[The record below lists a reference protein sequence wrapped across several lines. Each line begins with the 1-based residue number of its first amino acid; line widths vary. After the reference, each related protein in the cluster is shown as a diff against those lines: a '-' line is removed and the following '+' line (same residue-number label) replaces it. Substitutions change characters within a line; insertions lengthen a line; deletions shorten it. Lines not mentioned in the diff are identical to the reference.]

1 MKPEQALAWMDD
13 GTRRLLADVAGRP
26 GEALDAPATLPGWSR
41 RYLLSHVTVTGRLAM
56 SGSAASSYSVLI
68 WVTEG
73 TWESCVDAARLFT
86 PASAQITLMY
96 VVPADLL
103 YVTHGAHRG
112 LLGRGQ
118 QRADPRIE
126 EIIGTSADEL
136 LAAAAQRLDR
146 PCGRIRTHGRPG
158 HEVATAAADADL
170 LVVARDGDQS
180 HLGPRSLGKET
191 RFVVDHAPCQVLLVW
206 PGEAPSS
213 GPPPPA
219 PHGRP

>member
-1 MKPEQALAWMDD
+1 MSES
-13 GTRRLLADVAGRP
+13 
-26 GEALDAPATLPGWSR
+26 ESS
-41 RYLLSHVTVTGRLAM
+41 SH
-56 SGSAASSYSVLI
+56 SVLI

-73 TWESCVDAARLFT
+73 TWESCVDAARLFA
-86 PASAQITLMY
+86 PASSQITLMY

-103 YVTHGAHRG
+103 QATHGAHLG
-112 LLGRGQ
+112 LLGRGH
-118 QRADPRIE
+118 RGIDSRVDD
-126 EIIGTSADEL
+126 IIDTSADDL

-158 HEVATAAADADL
+158 HEVATAAVDADL

-206 PGEAPSS
+206 PGEAPSNV
-213 GPPPPA
+213 PPPPA
-219 PHGRP
+219 PPHGHERGPRRP